1 MIIQCSKLRIINSI
15 KIIIISN
22 TNLNTTGVKLIVKKK
37 VVLLGDNA
45 VGKTSL
51 IRRFVF
57 NQFQEEY
64 VATVG
69 SKISMKEVKI
79 QREDETINLVLML
92 WDLIGK
98 EGYAALHARTLVGVH
113 GALIVA
119 DLTREETLQ
128 SMERYWIPFLYKVS
142 ENVPII
148 FACNKSDLT
157 DQFQFKPED
166 LVELASKYNVDS
178 DKNLP
183 PNLSTNYSISAKDGS
198 NVESAFLS
206 LGHLVLAEH
215 EQLDPVKELFSSLM
229 ATRMRRESDKTTPVG
244 CLDEIIMDFCDGFED
259 SRMAMIIL
267 RQEVSK
273 IGLDINQPT
282 KEGVLKL
289 VEGLAEMEIEF
300 KEERVVNKN
309 LEKRLLWAEDIKD

>member
-1 MIIQCSKLRIINSI
+1 MIINSI
-15 KIIIISN
+15 KIIII
-22 TNLNTTGVKLIVKKK
+22 TKIYLDTTGVKLIVKKK

-69 SKISMKEVKI
+69 SKISMKELKI

-92 WDLIGK
+92 WDLIGR
-98 EGYAALHARTLVGVH
+98 EGYSALHARTLVGVH
-113 GALIVA
+113 GALIAA

-128 SMERYWIPFLYKVS
+128 SLERYWIPFLYKVS
-142 ENVPII
+142 ENVPIV

-166 LVELASKYNVDS
+166 LVELASKYNPDS
-178 DKNLP
+178 NKILP
-183 PNLSTNYSISAKDGS
+183 PHLSINYPTSAKDGS

-229 ATRMRRESDKTTPVG
+229 ATRMRRESDKTTAVG
-244 CLDEIIMDFCDGFED
+244 ALDEIIMDFCDGFED

-273 IGLDINQPT
+273 VGLDINQPT

-300 KEERVVNKN
+300 KEEQVVNKN